1 MSVKDAP
8 VPLKILLIVGA
19 LAAAAGCLWLL
30 GFLLSQ
36 YQNAWEF
43 ILGVWGGFGSKLPAE
58 YRIWSYA
65 GGLLLMLLSG
75 FFFPTVMDRLNLLPN
90 PRLITPVK
98 IIYAVVSIVL
108 LAGAA
113 MLALG
118 SLPDNFDL
126 WGLAQLAGLFIGF
139 GLAVK
144 LWCRK

>member
-1 MSVKDAP
+1 MDVKKKTIP
-8 VPLKILLIVGA
+8 VKILIVIGA
-19 LAAAAGCLWLL
+19 LAVVASCIWLL

-43 ILGVWGGFGSKLPAE
+43 ILGAWGGFGSKLPAG

-75 FFFPTVMDRLNLLPN
+75 FFFPTVMDRLNLLPI
-90 PRLITPVK
+90 PRLVTPVK
-98 IIYAVVSIVL
+98 VLYAVVSIVL

-139 GLAVK
+139 SLAVK